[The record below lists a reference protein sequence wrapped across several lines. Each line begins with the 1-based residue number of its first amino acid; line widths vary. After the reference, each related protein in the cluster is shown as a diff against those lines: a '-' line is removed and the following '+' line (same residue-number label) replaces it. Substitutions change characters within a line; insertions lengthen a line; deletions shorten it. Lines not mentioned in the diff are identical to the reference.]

1 MQALRAAMTN
11 HIAAADAVQS
21 DQYVNIRSRLRTH
34 LRRHLQW
41 QLMQSG
47 EFAEE
52 AGEDYFAEDLG
63 L

>member
-1 MQALRAAMTN
+1 MTN